1 MCLHNSSQIVSLET
15 LEALRTI
22 NCWKSHLHLL
32 RVNPSSLLVK
42 ILFCQNLC
50 CLPLT
55 TGSSGETHH
64 FTLLRYFFKFLCCI
78 SLAGLDILLTCNVTS
93 TESLP
98 FFHMALH
105 DLYCWLR
112 VPRSQQELHLIGQ
125 GGAEPS

>member
-98 FFHMALH
+98 WHCMICTAGFVCPGVSRNFILLDKEGQSLH
-105 DLYCWLR
+105 NL
-112 VPRSQQELHLIGQ
+112 
-125 GGAEPS
+125 